1 MFQTIMLGD
10 TMVYKPNEFPVG
22 VNEVA
27 EILNVEPATV
37 STWKSRKLMPKVDAL
52 LNKGTT
58 RIWRIETI
66 LEWANA
72 TGRNLDK
79 LTIEQAYIRA
89 IGDNIESFNKET
101 VRDIDNNWDSIGSFN
116 E

>member
-1 MFQTIMLGD
+1 M
-10 TMVYKPNEFPVG
+10 MVYKPEDFPVS

-58 RIWRIETI
+58 RVWRIQTI
-66 LEWANA
+66 IEWANA
-72 TGRNLDK
+72 TGRNPQRLSID
-79 LTIEQAYIRA
+79 QAFRSL
-89 IGDNIESFNKET
+89 IGETRTDNEDQNASS
-101 VRDIDNNWDSIGSFN
+101 WDSIGSFN

>member
-1 MFQTIMLGD
+1 
-10 TMVYKPNEFPVG
+10 MVYKAEDFPVS

-58 RIWRIETI
+58 RVWRIQTI
-66 LEWANA
+66 IEWANA
-72 TGRNLDK
+72 TGRNPQR
-79 LTIEQAYIRA
+79 LTIDQAFRGL
-89 IGDNIESFNKET
+89 IGETRTDNEDQD
-101 VRDIDNNWDSIGSFN
+101 VNNWDSIGSFN